1 MNALGLHSRD
11 HAGRV
16 ASAIARRM
24 HAMTKPRLSRR
35 TTRNVM
41 RALWLE
47 MAIVL
52 FVGTLLFIH

>member
-16 ASAIARRM
+16 AASIERRM
-24 HAMTKPRLSRR
+24 SAMTQNRIARR

-41 RALWLE
+41 RALWFE